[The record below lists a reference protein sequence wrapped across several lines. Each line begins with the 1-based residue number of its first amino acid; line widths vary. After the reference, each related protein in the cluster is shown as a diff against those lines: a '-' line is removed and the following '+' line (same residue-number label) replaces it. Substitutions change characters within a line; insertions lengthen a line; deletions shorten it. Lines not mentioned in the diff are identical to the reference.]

1 MMDASVMYVL
11 QRLKE
16 PSTWNGLAA
25 LLIVAGINF
34 TPEAQQAMGDVFGAI
49 IDLIGVV
56 YAAINIFW
64 KKDSQAQSR
73 K

>member
-1 MMDASVMYVL
+1 MDASVMYVL